1 MDIILTGI
9 ARSGT
14 TLTCALLNK
23 LSQVVALH
31 EPMNPGDLVGLAYP
45 DEYLARIAGFFLAQ
59 RASLL
64 EAGRAVSKA
73 RDGRVPENPFA
84 QTADQAGLRL
94 STVDN
99 QEVEFGKQL
108 SAGFRLV
115 VKHPN
120 CFTATLE
127 ALRTRYPCFAVVRT
141 PLAVLLSWHSIKA
154 PVNAGRLP
162 FGEAFDHGLRR
173 TLDAEPD
180 RVARQFAILR
190 WYFSRYRELLPP
202 RNVIRYE
209 ELVASGGRALA
220 VIDPDAANLAEALE
234 SRNTSRLYDAR
245 LVRDLAQRLLAERSI
260 YEGFYTPDDIAA
272 LRDEWLAGG
281 RGTLPPERTG
291 SSPPR

>member
-23 LSQVVALH
+23 LPQAVALH
-31 EPMNPGDLVGLAYP
+31 EPMNPGDLVGLGYP
-45 DEYLARIAGFFLAQ
+45 DEYLARIADFFSAQ
-59 RASLL
+59 RTSLM

-84 QTADQAGLRL
+84 QTADQGGLRH

-99 QEVEFGKQL
+99 QDVQFGKQL
-108 SAGFRLV
+108 AEGFRLA

-120 CFTATLE
+120 FFTATLE
-127 ALRTRYPCFAVVRT
+127 TLRTRYPCFAVVRM

-154 PVNAGRLP
+154 PVNEGRLP
-162 FGEAFDHGLRR
+162 FGEAFDPVLRR

-180 RVARQFAILR
+180 RVRRQFAILR

-202 RNVIRYE
+202 EHVIRYE
-209 ELVASGGRALA
+209 DLVASGGRALA
-220 VIDPDAANLAEALE
+220 VIDPDAAFLAESLE
-234 SRNTSRLYDAR
+234 SRNTSRLYDAS
-245 LVRDLAQRLLAERSI
+245 LVRDLAGRLLAESTI
-260 YEGFYTPDDIAA
+260 YEGFYTADDIAA
-272 LRDEWLAGG
+272 LRDAWVTGG
-281 RGTLPPERTG
+281 RA
-291 SSPPR
+291 